1 MTSELCRLCLS
12 KERLSPIFTNASSS
26 DKNSNILAM
35 TTGLQ
40 ININD
45 GLPQHICSSCEE
57 LVNSSLN
64 LRSQS
69 QAAEQKLL
77 AMGYR
82 KLETHIGADSHTLS
96 PDSISK
102 VDDTTLGSFNT
113 TLEIDSEL
121 DIKSLTDFVEEDK
134 SIELQKN
141 TTECNIKPKVEKEC
155 TVDITKSSRKERREA
170 YLSLVEG
177 QLNPKGPVTCKVCKK
192 TVSSWPSF
200 VSHAKLHLGF
210 KFVCEYCG
218 KSFVSSTQL
227 NRHCRSHHGMERNLR
242 CSSCDYL
249 ALDNTQLVLHERRV
263 HTGERPFACASCGAA
278 YHSRRCLLQHLESHQ
293 TSATVQCEKCP
304 QMFKSRR
311 HLARHTYSAHTSKQ
325 FTYKCPVCAHVYRN
339 IKYIRV
345 HLKKVHGLTTSD
357 AKIIKIKL

>member
-1 MTSELCRLCLS
+1 
-12 KERLSPIFTNASSS
+12 
-26 DKNSNILAM
+26 
-35 TTGLQ
+35 

-45 GLPQHICSSCEE
+45 GLPQHICSACEE
-57 LVNSSLN
+57 LVNSALN

-82 KLETHIGADSHTLS
+82 KLETHKISGTHTLL
-96 PDSISK
+96 PDTSIK
-102 VDDTTLGSFNT
+102 TVEDIELGSFNS
-113 TLEIDSEL
+113 TLEIDSVF
-121 DIKSLTDFVEEDK
+121 DSKSLTDFVKEVQ
-134 SIELQKN
+134 SIELQN
-141 TTECNIKPKVEKEC
+141 IATESNISPKVEKEC
-155 TVDITKSSRKERREA
+155 TVEITKSARKERREA

-177 QLNPKGPVTCKVCKK
+177 QLDTKGPVTCKVCKK
-192 TVSSWPSF
+192 TVNSWPSF

-249 ALDNTQLVLHERRV
+249 ALDNAQLVLHERRA
-263 HTGERPFACASCGAA
+263 HTGERPFVCASCGSA

-311 HLARHTYSAHTSKQ
+311 HLARHTYSTHTSKQ

-345 HLKKVHGLTTSD
+345 HLKKLHGLTTSD
-357 AKIIKIKL
+357 VKIIKIKL